1 MGCCAPTMR
10 PWQTM
15 MDNGAPSDYS
25 GKTAVSFQAREPS
38 LEERSCSASQA
49 ELIRNEPDP
58 SLNWAIS
65 FAVTAVVFCSI
76 RIIAF
81 SLIWLL
87 CLSDLFDDP
96 EQVYISL
103 ATAPGGI
110 WKTYQAMIGFL
121 FPGDLPCPFGRI
133 AAWINFVLATI
144 YVLTASIPLVWAGV
158 ALRRINRGDVGAL
171 PKWPWVVAVVFALL
185 TVQPL
190 AAGMLVTTL
199 VFVRK
204 WRKEVASNEN
214 LSVSRP

>member
-1 MGCCAPTMR
+1 M
-10 PWQTM
+10 
-15 MDNGAPSDYS
+15 
-25 GKTAVSFQAREPS
+25 
-38 LEERSCSASQA
+38 
-49 ELIRNEPDP
+49 
-58 SLNWAIS
+58 
-65 FAVTAVVFCSI
+65 
-76 RIIAF
+76 
-81 SLIWLL
+81 
-87 CLSDLFDDP
+87 CLSYLFGDP

-110 WKTYQAMIGFL
+110 WKTYQAMISFL
-121 FPGDLPCPFGRI
+121 FPDDLPFPFGRI

-158 ALRRINRGDVGAL
+158 ALRRINRGDAGAL
-171 PKWPWVVAVVFALL
+171 PKWPWVVAVIFALL